1 MLQYG
6 IDFIHPTIF
15 HSSTFPT
22 VIPKIFSLLST
33 LKSDVLTDT
42 TYQYNTLSI
51 KHNIFDLNAISFAQN
66 YNSQIFGF
74 LEKVEQIGYSS
85 DDLYLLDINLHH
97 FTILQNI
104 SNVQTERTNR
114 ALFRLLY
121 SFKILNIF
129 SNYIDLFFKKK
140 SRYWLAHSFSEQ
152 EISGFLPYK
161 SGKQKYVTSALIIFY
176 CFHSDSFKL
185 RQANAHHVQHSCYD
199 NHVNEITTFIHRFKD
214 IGRVSTEEKKTSR
227 NDQNLLSWNQ
237 LCRLKGTISWLD
249 DLYNAFVNGWY
260 RRESQELLQVLK
272 LVNLNVILV
281 RKHPCSSQTH
291 RASLNRLFFVKEEYR
306 LVRTRPA
313 DFNQS
318 WSLLVV

>member
-129 SNYIDLFFKKK
+129 SNYIDLFFKKNRATGSLIVSLNK
-140 SRYWLAHSFSEQ
+140 KFLDFSHIKVENKNMLLQ
-152 EISGFLPYK
+152 LQQF
-161 SGKQKYVTSALIIFY
+161 
-176 CFHSDSFKL
+176 
-185 RQANAHHVQHSCYD
+185 
-199 NHVNEITTFIHRFKD
+199 FI
-214 IGRVSTEEKKTSR
+214 VSTPTLLSQDKLTHITYNTVVMTIMQTKSQRLYTGLKTLGEFRLKKRKPLEMTKICCHGTNYAGQKEPFLGQMISTTHLQMVGTVV
-227 NDQNLLSWNQ
+227 NHKSYCKSQNLQ
-237 LCRLKGTISWLD
+237 ISM
-249 DLYNAFVNGWY
+249 
-260 RRESQELLQVLK
+260 
-272 LVNLNVILV
+272 
-281 RKHPCSSQTH
+281 
-291 RASLNRLFFVKEEYR
+291 
-306 LVRTRPA
+306 
-313 DFNQS
+313 
-318 WSLLVV
+318 